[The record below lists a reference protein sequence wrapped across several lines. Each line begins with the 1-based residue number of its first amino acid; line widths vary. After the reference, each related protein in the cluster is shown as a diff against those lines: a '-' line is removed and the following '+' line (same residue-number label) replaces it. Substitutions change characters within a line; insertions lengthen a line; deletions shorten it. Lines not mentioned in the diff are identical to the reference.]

1 MSSLGAYSMPRE
13 LKQLKKNFSQL
24 PKGKIFQAIRV
35 IRNNIDLKSDEKET
49 AEFAETLFLLLEHFN
64 KTDDYNKEL
73 FDKLSGGSF
82 SDAKAQIQTNPMALG
97 VYYGAR
103 FLGVCIL
110 GAAFV
115 GG

>member
-1 MSSLGAYSMPRE
+1 MTEITIISFVLNMVYLVVA
-13 LKQLKKNFSQL
+13 
-24 PKGKIFQAIRV
+24 
-35 IRNNIDLKSDEKET
+35 
-49 AEFAETLFLLLEHFN
+49 LFTVWGVLHV
-64 KTDDYNKEL
+64 

-82 SDAKAQIQTNPMALG
+82 SEAKAQIQTNPMALG